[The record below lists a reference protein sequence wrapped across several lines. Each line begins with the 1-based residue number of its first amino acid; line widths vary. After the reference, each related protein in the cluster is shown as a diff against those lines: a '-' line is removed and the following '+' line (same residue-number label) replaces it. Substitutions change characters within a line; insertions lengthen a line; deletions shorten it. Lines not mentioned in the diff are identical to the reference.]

1 MSYFVLPSGSSRPG
15 FYAIATVADLRAV
28 APSASF
34 AKGMPAQLAAGTQYT
49 YDTAS
54 LAADNGTTVIKP
66 DDVKPAD
73 PGRWL
78 QSTTGAVTGTGTN
91 KKIPRWTAAT
101 TLGDSA
107 VTQEEGA
114 ILTMYNL
121 VNGGGVYSSNVQEVA
136 LNSITGTG
144 SGATCALVV
153 SGGVIRWLGI
163 MKPGTGYA
171 VNDTLQPN
179 VAPFT
184 ATIQVQSIVSSQRGT
199 TDYGTTGRIGAGTIE
214 PTAGVDS
221 RLGAQFEGWNRQ
233 AISLGPSP
241 YEFTTPTTLRVGG
254 LTSTNVDYS
263 NASGYY
269 AQLIVARLSSA
280 SVKTVIGVYGN
291 TVYDTVTGATSANMQ
306 AGAFT
311 ASRLYPT
318 DTATNV
324 TMHGVTATVQTAS
337 TGGPYT
343 IPAIYGVR
351 SSVFLGATGTTT
363 SVYDIYAGTYQG
375 AFAQRVAAGNTITDW
390 ANLYLTQP
398 YAAVGATITNFYGIR
413 LVGAS
418 AAGATFGTTY
428 ALKLE
433 AVQGTVTN
441 RWGISQEDAA
451 ARNQILGNVG
461 LGVDPGAGEAIATV
475 SIANAGAG
483 YTLGIYPN
491 VALTNVIGTGSG
503 ATADIFVGPG
513 GNVVF
518 VQLRSPGQGYVG
530 GTDVL
535 SCALIGPG
543 ANFQLSVVTTTK
555 YARAVGEFVAARI
568 GVNTTNPLASFQS
581 KGLGVFN
588 ASEVYSSSNPV
599 SQSLGT
605 DIYQSNLAIDSSGEI
620 GGLTTPGLISQAAA
634 IYTNTKYDLTAAT
647 SSTLYGALI
656 QVSPA
661 AMGASSAT
669 VYGVTARPYIA
680 TAGIAGKSINRFFAL
695 SAEAYVKTPTGAGNT
710 FSEITTLNAYVSFT
724 PNTAQS
730 ITYVYG
736 VKVIGDIGNAAHTVN
751 TAYGLWVGPFNLT
764 SGTTIANYY
773 GVYQQD
779 SAASNV
785 LAGRTA
791 IGLIGAATAI
801 LELGGSTINTA
812 SLRIQSGIAPAVPNG
827 GDLWWDGS
835 YLQFYTGSVTKKF
848 FIFTQIAA
856 SSGAG
861 VFTVNGPANT
871 IHADSTFAGTVGA
884 TQYTIGDI
892 VTALKNAGVL
902 AA

>member
-1 MSYFVLPSGSSRPG
+1 MSYFTLPSGSSRPS
-15 FYAIATVADLRAV
+15 FYAIATVADLRATQPV
-28 APSASF
+28 SLF
-34 AKGMPAQLAAGTQYT
+34 AKGMLAQLASGTQYV
-49 YDTAS
+49 YDPS
-54 LAADNGTTVIKP
+54 SFAADNGTTVIKP
-66 DDVKPAD
+66 DGLLPVY

-78 QSTTGAVTGTGTN
+78 QSTSGAVTGTGTN
-91 KKIPRWTAAT
+91 KTIPRWTAAT

-107 VTQEEGA
+107 VLQEEGA
-114 ILTMYNL
+114 ILTMFNL
-121 VNGGGVYSSNVQEVA
+121 VNGAGVYGSNIQEVA

-163 MKPGTGYA
+163 MKPGKGY
-171 VNDTLQPN
+171 VVGDTLQPN

-199 TDYGTTGRIGAGTIE
+199 TDYGTTGRIGAGTTE

-241 YEFTTPTTLRVGG
+241 YEFSTPTTLRVGG

-324 TMHGVTATVQTAS
+324 TMHGVTATAQTAS

-351 SSVFLGATGTTT
+351 SAVFLGATGTTT

-375 AFAQRVAAGNTITDW
+375 GFAQRVAAGNTITDW

-398 YAAVGATITNFYGIR
+398 YAAAGATITNFYGVR

-433 AVQGTVTN
+433 AVQGTVTT
-441 RWGISQEDAA
+441 RWGISQEDDAA
-451 ARNQILGNVG
+451 TNQILGNVG
-461 LGVDPGAGEAIATV
+461 LGVNPGAGYPID
-475 SIANAGAG
+475 SIAITNVGVG

-491 VALTNVIGTGSG
+491 VALTNVVGSGSG

-513 GNVVF
+513 GNILLAT
-518 VQLRSPGQGYVG
+518 LRAPGQGYKT
-530 GTDVL
+530 TDVL
-535 SCALIGPG
+535 SCASIGPG
-543 ANFQLSVVTTTK
+543 AGFQLSVTTVTK
-555 YARAVGEFVAARI
+555 YARAIGVFAAARL
-568 GVNTTNPLASFQS
+568 GANTTNPMAPLTSSGLALVNAGGSYLSTNPSAQT
-581 KGLGVFN
+581 LGVDGYYAN
-588 ASEVYSSSNPV
+588 VAV
-599 SQSLGT
+599 
-605 DIYQSNLAIDSSGEI
+605 DSSAEV
-620 GGLTTPGLISQAAA
+620 GGLSTPGLFAQATG
-634 IYTNTKYDLTAAT
+634 IYANVRYDLTAIT
-647 SSTLYGALI
+647 NALI
-656 QVSPA
+656 YGGILQVSPA
-661 AMGASSAT
+661 LMGASSAS
-669 VYGVTARPYIA
+669 VYGLLARPYVA
-680 TAGIAGKSINRFFAL
+680 TAAITGKSINQFYAIN
-695 SAEAYVKTPTGAGNT
+695 AEARVAQPTGVNNT
-710 FSEITTLNAYVSFT
+710 FSEIAAVSARVNFNPAT
-724 PNTAQS
+724 VQN
-730 ITYVYG
+730 ITYAYG
-736 VKVIGDIGNAAHTVN
+736 VKIIGDIAGAAHAVN
-751 TAYGLWVGPFNLT
+751 TAYSLYVGPFNT
-764 SGTTIANYY
+764 AGGVTITNYY
-773 GVYQQD
+773 GVYQFD
-779 SAASNV
+779 TAAKNV
-785 LAGRTA
+785 LAGKTYVGG
-791 IGLIGAATAI
+791 INDATAV
-801 LELGGSTINTA
+801 LHLDGSTTARA
-812 SLRIQSGIAPAVPNG
+812 SLRITAGVAPTAPNG
-827 GDLWWDGS
+827 GDLWWDNS
-835 YLQFYTGSVTKKF
+835 YIRFYTGATTKNV

-856 SSGAG
+856 SAGAG
-861 VFTVNGPANT
+861 TFTINGPTNT